1 MFNMRTAVFLE
12 RDGILN
18 LPGVEGAYQIAPR
31 TFHELNLN
39 RAAIAPLQEL
49 KAAGFVLIVTT
60 NQPGVSRGH
69 TSRREIDLMHRLIE
83 RTFSLDDIFTCLHD
97 DADGCPCRKPKPGL
111 FREAAH
117 KWQIDLDH
125 SFVISDKWQDAR
137 AAQNAGCTSIL
148 IQSPWNGGGHHDFIV
163 ANFERAVAK
172 VLQLQNQNAFSCLS
186 A

>member
-1 MFNMRTAVFLE
+1 MPNMRTAVFFE

-18 LPGVEGAYQIAPR
+18 LPSVEGAYQIAPR
-31 TFHELNLN
+31 IFSELNLN
-39 RAAIAPLQEL
+39 RAAIPLLEEL
-49 KAAGFVLIVTT
+49 RTAGFALIVTT

-69 TSRREIDLMHRLIE
+69 TTRREIDLMHRLIE

-111 FREAAH
+111 LREAAH
-117 KWQIDLDH
+117 KWQLDLDH

-163 ANFERAVAK
+163 ENFEQAVAK
-172 VLQLQNQNAFSCLS
+172 VLQLQQQNAFSCLS

>member
-1 MFNMRTAVFLE
+1 MFFE

-18 LPGVEGAYQIAPR
+18 FPAVGGAYQLAPR
-31 TFHELNLN
+31 TFEELNLN

-69 TSRREIDLMHRLIE
+69 IMRREIDLMHRLIE

-111 FREAAH
+111 LREAAH
-117 KWQIDLDH
+117 KWQLDLDH
-125 SFVISDKWQDAR
+125 SFVISDKWQDAK

-148 IQSPWNGGGHHDFIV
+148 LNSPWTGGGHHDFV
-163 ANFERAVAK
+163 VDHLEAAVAK
-172 VLQLQNQNAFSCLS
+172 VLQLQQQNAFSCLS